1 MPQVISLLIEYNVSV
16 NATDSEGR
24 SALHWCAK
32 VNNVRGAYLLIQA
45 GANVNMQDNDE
56 RTPLSA
62 ALSELN
68 TRECAELLVKCDAFV
83 GAEDEQRYSRM
94 RQISAEI
101 GASAA
106 SISDEMIA
114 KLRQDNLNT
123 SSFLMQKKPSVDRSV
138 SACNRSG
145 KRKLSDAGGE
155 ARQFKVKAEVESPA
169 LRRPSP
175 GQGVIGSG
183 YTPLTPSPPLSY
195 SNFYQQ
201 QQHPSQHQHQ
211 HQMYSYPVQ
220 QGFKKLNIDIMYYVS
235 KNTRCRITLAMRVL
249 TRLGVFSFSSRI
261 TLRAITALRLMQPTF
276 NVLL

>member
-83 GAEDEQRYSRM
+83 GAEDEQRYGRM

-123 SSFLMQKKPSVDRSV
+123 SSFLMQKKPSVDRSL

-145 KRKLSDAGGE
+145 KRKLSDVGGE

-201 QQHPSQHQHQ
+201 QQQQSQHQHQ

-220 QGFKKLNIDIMYYVS
+220 QGFELPYSYEMSNNFSYASADS
-235 KNTRCRITLAMRVL
+235 TR
-249 TRLGVFSFSSRI
+249 SFQFQQQNNFASYHGAE
-261 TLRAITALRLMQPTF
+261 TYAAYF
-276 NVLL
+276 